1 MSYILD
7 ALKKAEAE
15 QDPDLRTS
23 LAVEQHKQ
31 RRSRFGQ
38 YLIVA
43 ALLGNLLVLVWLFG
57 PLSPRSTDPN
67 PADEVAPAAVD
78 EQPAAVEK
86 QSAAVDKQA
95 AAVDKRPAAAN
106 KQPVASNTQPD
117 AAEAPNSQVGTTPA
131 PTKLAAKV
139 HTNLAGLSAAARRRF
154 PELSFST
161 HLYANDASMRAVVV
175 NGERLSEGDRLGNLV
190 LTNITET
197 GVVFSFENYLVTVSV
212 LDDWD

>member
-23 LAVEQHKQ
+23 LAVDQQKQ

-57 PLSPRSTDPN
+57 PMSSRNADPN
-67 PADEVAPAAVD
+67 PADEVAPAAVSK
-78 EQPAAVEK
+78 QPAAVDE
-86 QSAAVDKQA
+86 QSAAVN
-95 AAVDKRPAAAN
+95 KRPAAAN

-117 AAEAPNSQVGTTPA
+117 AAEALNSQVGTTPAPA

>member
-23 LAVEQHKQ
+23 LAVDQQKQ

-57 PLSPRSTDPN
+57 PMSSRNADPN
-67 PADEVAPAAVD
+67 PADEVAPAAVSK
-78 EQPAAVEK
+78 QPAAVDE
-86 QSAAVDKQA
+86 QSAAVN
-95 AAVDKRPAAAN
+95 KR
-106 KQPVASNTQPD
+106 PVASNTQPD
-117 AAEAPNSQVGTTPA
+117 AAEALNSQVGTTPAPA

>member
-78 EQPAAVEK
+78 
-86 QSAAVDKQA
+86 KQA
-95 AAVDKRPAAAN
+95 AAVDKLPAAAN

>member
-67 PADEVAPAAVD
+67 PADEVAP
-78 EQPAAVEK
+78 
-86 QSAAVDKQA
+86 AAVDKQA